1 MVERISRAFTRM
13 SAVVHFRV
21 VAATMAVAG
30 VVFGAMPA
38 LASATPT
45 ETETK
50 LEELSSKI
58 STEGVK
64 LILIVLTALV
74 ALIAAVIIIPKA
86 IGFIR
91 RFV

>member
-38 LASATPT
+38 LASAS
-45 ETETK
+45 ETEEK
-50 LEELSSKI
+50 LKSLSESI